1 MLPMFI
7 SCEEDTPIDYKAEF
21 LAKLKTEVEKLPGDE
36 NVIETASLIGQNFT
50 IEFADDVEID
60 AVKTAAEGF
69 ANTIGSLVTAGTL
82 TLTEVGDEE
91 LDIKDSEVV
100 DNLKSKLKTY
110 LEDEENTE
118 EGTATL
124 NYKAQLTY
132 RSKSISLTG
141 TVTLNNIPPIGGGTD

>member
-69 ANTIGSLVTAGTL
+69 ANTIGSLVTEGTL
-82 TLTEVGDEE
+82 TLTDLPAGKKEYSYPNPN
-91 LDIKDSEVV
+91 IN
-100 DNLKSKLKTY
+100 NLKEALKTY
-110 LEDEENTE
+110 LQGPSVIQ

-124 NYKAQLTY
+124 NYTAQVTY
-132 RSKSISLTG
+132 RSKSISLNG
-141 TVTLNNIPPIGGGTD
+141 TVTLKGLPEL